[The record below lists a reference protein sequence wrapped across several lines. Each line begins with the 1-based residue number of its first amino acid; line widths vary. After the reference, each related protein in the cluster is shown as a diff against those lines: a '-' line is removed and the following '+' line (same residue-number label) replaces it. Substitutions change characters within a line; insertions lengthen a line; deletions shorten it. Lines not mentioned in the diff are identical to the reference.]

1 MERLLMAF
9 AVMVLFTL
17 YLMFGS
23 PGFISE
29 QDIVRQSPYIAIV
42 NIDNVQCL
50 QSDCSDNEK
59 QYTQQATVT
68 TYRQLKGDLPP
79 TFKMRMGF
87 S

>member
-1 MERLLMAF
+1 MI
-9 AVMVLFTL
+9 VFTL

-23 PGFISE
+23 PGFIGE
-29 QDIVRQSPYIAIV
+29 QEIVRQSPYIAIV
-42 NIDNVQCL
+42 NIASVQSL

-68 TYRQLKGDLPP
+68 TYRELKGHLPP
-79 TFKMRMGF
+79 AFKMRMGF